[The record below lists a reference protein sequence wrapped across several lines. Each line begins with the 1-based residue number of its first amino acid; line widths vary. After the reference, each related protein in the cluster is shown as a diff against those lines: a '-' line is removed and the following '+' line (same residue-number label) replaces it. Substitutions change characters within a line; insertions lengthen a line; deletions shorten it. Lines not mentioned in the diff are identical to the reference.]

1 MSDAVRYL
9 GSLAQALAKMSLY
22 ATEHPER
29 ARASDESFAQLHRL
43 RRSDP
48 SPSFSF
54 IGREVIY
61 QRRTLRGM
69 SEWDWAERLSAAGV
83 QRVEFGGDASAEEYR
98 NFLECVF
105 TRLTAVQL
113 SSMGPTPLP
122 GGRIGSIRF
131 GTVGIRDDILAREA
145 EPARALDGADGADPD
160 LSDEADAMVWMH
172 EQVKG
177 HVGVPM
183 AEAEIVV
190 SSLANALRRDHGVLL
205 PLLTLKEF
213 DQYTTTHALNVAVLA
228 MGLAEYLG
236 LSSRE
241 AKAYG
246 LAGLLHDVGKV
257 RIPVEILRNP
267 GTLSAE
273 ETAVMRR
280 HPVDGAKIILAGNP
294 HHETCA
300 VVAYEHHLM
309 LDGTGYPARSTKR
322 ACHHASLLVHV
333 CDVFDALRT
342 NRPYRTAWQTPAILS
357 YLESRTGS
365 EFDVDAAGG
374 FIRMM
379 TEWETRT
386 ARARALDLES
396 RVPAVK

>member
-1 MSDAVRYL
+1 MSDALRYL

-22 ATEHPER
+22 AAEHPER
-29 ARASDESFAQLHRL
+29 ARASDESFAQLRRL
-43 RRSDP
+43 QRSDP

-83 QRVEFGGDASAEEYR
+83 QRVDFGPDTSPEEYR
-98 NFLECVF
+98 VFLEGVF
-105 TRLTAVQL
+105 IRLAAVQS
-113 SSMGPTPLP
+113 SSMSPTPLP
-122 GGRIGSIRF
+122 GGRTASIRF
-131 GTVGIRDDILAREA
+131 GTVGFRDDMDASEA
-145 EPARALDGADGADPD
+145 AVPAPETDLEDPD
-160 LSDEADAMVWMH
+160 LSEEAESMVWMH
-172 EQVKG
+172 QEVRD
-177 HVGVPM
+177 HFTVPM

-190 SSLANALRRDHGVLL
+190 SSLANALRREHRTWL

-236 LSSRE
+236 LSRRE

-257 RIPVEILRNP
+257 RVPVEILRNP
-267 GTLSAE
+267 GALTAE

-280 HPVDGAKIILAGNP
+280 HPVDGAKIILAGHP

-309 LDGTGYPARSTKR
+309 LDGSGYPARSTKR
-322 ACHHASLLVHV
+322 GCHHASLLVHV

-342 NRPYRTAWQTPAILS
+342 NRPYRVAWETPAIIS
-357 YLESRTGS
+357 YVESRMGS
-365 EFDVDAAGG
+365 EFDVDAARG
-374 FIRMM
+374 FVRMM

-386 ARARALDLES
+386 ARARSLDVELRAPALI
-396 RVPAVK
+396 